1 MTWPHNS
8 TKGKENPSV
17 QEIKQHQ
24 SREGSCVWISRII
37 GKEIGEE
44 FLGMEHTPNGFP
56 LPAGA
61 ELLPS
66 GSNAGAVGC
75 AEQLCSSK
83 KTNPRRLQLNWK
95 LMKLLDPSRSGRGS
109 WVMRQGS
116 PARAAAT
123 QPPSPLILQ
132 HQPGQSPQHRCQSTA
147 QRNSPGQDGH
157 HLLESLGGIWELLAL
172 HGGGHSA
179 APCFNSRDPR

>member
-1 MTWPHNS
+1 M
-8 TKGKENPSV
+8 
-17 QEIKQHQ
+17 
-24 SREGSCVWISRII
+24 WISRII

-83 KTNPRRLQLNWK
+83 KTDPRRLQLNWK

-132 HQPGQSPQHRCQSTA
+132 HQPGQSPRHCCQSTA

-157 HLLESLGGIWELLAL
+157 HLLESLGGDMGAPGTAWGWAL
-172 HGGGHSA
+172 CCPVLQLPQPEVGTWQVHKAEIPSSEMA
-179 APCFNSRDPR
+179 VFQTAIISVL